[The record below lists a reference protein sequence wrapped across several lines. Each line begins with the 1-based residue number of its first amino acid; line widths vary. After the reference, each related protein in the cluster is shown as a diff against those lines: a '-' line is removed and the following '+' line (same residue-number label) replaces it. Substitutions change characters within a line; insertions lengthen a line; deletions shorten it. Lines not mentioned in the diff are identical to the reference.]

1 MMSIGRSSNGKEAL
15 VDERMM
21 WRSSKST
28 SKRRTVEIAFAPHD
42 SDRGEAE
49 LVRQRVP
56 EPDPEL
62 QA

>member
-1 MMSIGRSSNGKEAL
+1 MEELQIHFQC
-15 VDERMM
+15 
-21 WRSSKST
+21 
-28 SKRRTVEIAFAPHD
+28 RTVGIAFAPHD

-56 EPDPEL
+56 EPDTEL